1 MKFPNFQV
9 ENPGGWRGL
18 SMLVAI
24 AAIVGLAASP
34 AFAASAEGQT
44 QLNWIAMTMTLLG
57 GLALFLYGMEQMSEA
72 LKFVAGDGMKT
83 ILAKLT
89 SNRIIGLL
97 TGAFVT
103 AVIQSSSVTTVM
115 LVGFVSAGLLSLS
128 QAIGVILGAD
138 IGTTITAQIVA
149 FKVTKYALL
158 LVAVGFSLMFAGKS
172 EQVRHYGSLVMG
184 LGLIFFGMG
193 IMSDGMKPLRDYQPF
208 IELMQNVS
216 NPLIGIVVAAFFTG
230 LVQSSSA
237 TMGVVIALALQG
249 LVSLEG
255 GIALALGANIG
266 TCVTAGLA
274 AIGKPREA
282 VRVAVA
288 HVTFKIVGVMMLI
301 GFIPQLAEFVRYI
314 SPVEAGLTGLDKL
327 AAETPRQIANAH
339 TLFNVGIAFAFLPL
353 TSLFARFCEWLVP
366 DKPLEVEDAAQ
377 SKYLDGDL
385 LNTPVLALDAARRE
399 IGRAGVVVEEMLAQI
414 VPSIVNGKR
423 DTLVKITEMDDQ
435 VDKLHAQIITY
446 LGHISRR
453 GLSDEQTQ
461 ELVDLM
467 AAANDLENIGD
478 LIETDLVDLG
488 QKRLDAGIT
497 VSEQT
502 RHAFEQIGEEISN
515 AVTLAVQAVSN
526 NDYRIAWEV
535 INKKAQINTLV
546 DSELIHEAQHL
557 ASKEPNRLQAYT
569 IETSVIDKLKRI
581 YYYAKRMA
589 KTLPPPAELDE
600 TIHYR
605 TLRDEHW
612 EEAYDRI
619 G

>member
-1 MKFPNFQV
+1 
-9 ENPGGWRGL
+9 
-18 SMLVAI
+18 
-24 AAIVGLAASP
+24 
-34 AFAASAEGQT
+34 
-44 QLNWIAMTMTLLG
+44 
-57 GLALFLYGMEQMSEA
+57 
-72 LKFVAGDGMKT
+72 
-83 ILAKLT
+83 
-89 SNRIIGLL
+89 
-97 TGAFVT
+97 
-103 AVIQSSSVTTVM
+103 
-115 LVGFVSAGLLSLS
+115 
-128 QAIGVILGAD
+128 
-138 IGTTITAQIVA
+138 
-149 FKVTKYALL
+149 
-158 LVAVGFSLMFAGKS
+158 
-172 EQVRHYGSLVMG
+172 
-184 LGLIFFGMG
+184 
-193 IMSDGMKPLRDYQPF
+193 
-208 IELMQNVS
+208 
-216 NPLIGIVVAAFFTG
+216 
-230 LVQSSSA
+230 
-237 TMGVVIALALQG
+237 
-249 LVSLEG
+249 
-255 GIALALGANIG
+255 
-266 TCVTAGLA
+266 
-274 AIGKPREA
+274 

-288 HVTFKIVGVMMLI
+288 HVAFKIVGVAMII

-366 DKPLEVEDAAQ
+366 DKPLEVEDAVQ

-414 VPSIVNGKR
+414 VPSIVNGDR
-423 DTLVKITEMDDQ
+423 DTLAKITEMDDQ

-446 LGHISRR
+446 LGRVSRR

-467 AAANDLENIGD
+467 AAANDMENIGD

-502 RHAFEQIGEEISN
+502 RNAFTQIGEEISN
-515 AVTLAVQAVSN
+515 AVTLSVQAVSN

-546 DSELIHEAQHL
+546 DSAVMHQAQHL
-557 ASKEPNRLQAYT
+557 STKEPNRLQAYT

-589 KTLPPPAELDE
+589 KTLPPQAELEDI
-600 TIHYR
+600 IHYR
-605 TLRDEHW
+605 TLRDQNW